1 MPSMTLSFRL
11 PYRIKADQGWYVA
24 SCPSLD
30 VHSQGKSQ
38 KQAKDNL
45 REALLL
51 FLTSCIERG
60 TLDEVL
66 KDRKV
71 ARARSVPSRANGQ
84 RHILDI
90 PVHLIAGR
98 GHAQAHSG

>member
-1 MPSMTLSFRL
+1 MPNITLSFRL
-11 PYRIKADQGWYVA
+11 PYRIKQDQGWYVA

-45 REALLL
+45 REALTL
-51 FLTSCIERG
+51 FLNSCIERG
-60 TLDEVL
+60 TLDQVL
-66 KDRKV
+66 KDSKI
-71 ARARSVPSRANGQ
+71 ARAGRAPSRATRQ

-90 PVHLIAGR
+90 PVHMIAGR

>member
-1 MPSMTLSFRL
+1 MPSITLSFQL
-11 PYRIKADQGWYVA
+11 PYRIRPDQGWYVA

-45 REALLL
+45 REALTL

-60 TLDEVL
+60 TLDQVL
-66 KDRKV
+66 KDTQV
-71 ARARSVPSRANGQ
+71 ARARRAPSRAKGR

-90 PVHLIAGR
+90 PLHLTAGR